1 MPFRAFTSSV
11 KDSICLLAFF
21 NSQSFADNFSL
32 VSWSSV
38 LIFAWISFKKYAKMT
53 FLERKIRTLT
63 DSRESFRI
71 IPMCA
76 FWKKYVPHIWFFVF
90 DFDGPW
96 FLRVACAVLAIL
108 ELFSNFHHPNAL
120 IGRHIWPNPDE
131 KESQIVRALQIVI
144 SNDPMY
150 WEYLQVWPQVRH
162 FHHV

>member
-21 NSQSFADNFSL
+21 NSQSFADSFSL

-38 LIFAWISFKKYAKMT
+38 LIFAWISFKKHAKMT
-53 FLERKIRTLT
+53 LLEKKYARWYKLGGLL
-63 DSRESFRI
+63 ELYQCVHFE
-71 IPMCA
+71 
-76 FWKKYVPHIWFFVF
+76 KKYVPHIWFFVF

-96 FLRVACAVLAIL
+96 FLRVACATLAIL
-108 ELFSNFHHPNAL
+108 ELFWNFHHPSAL